1 MKQTRSVQV
10 HVRLVL
16 SILTLLQANCFIV
29 EQPGTRVVTEL
40 RQTKAISVLYESE
53 QILAIL
59 KPEGVSHHDDGE
71 VGSGIM
77 SLVRKQQANGQIVY
91 QGRLY
96 GVHRLDRVTSG
107 ILLFAKDSETAG
119 VISTKFR
126 EGEISKYYC
135 GISARK
141 PKKKKQGWIKG
152 NMVKGRRKSWL
163 LTREGTCTDNYAT
176 TRFFSSGLSTL
187 ADHLMG
193 EEEQPKTLL
202 LFRPYSGR
210 THQLR
215 VAAKSVGLPLL
226 GDPTYKDG
234 NDCSDARRTYLHA
247 CALHFTLDD
256 DDVTIWSSPPFGGL
270 WDSDGQEGFEQLYR
284 QLVRKHCDC
293 ESIKLLV

>member
-1 MKQTRSVQV
+1 MNHIQV
-10 HVRLVL
+10 RVVL

-29 EQPGTRVVTEL
+29 EQPGARIATEL
-40 RQTKAISVLYESE
+40 RETKPIAVLYESE

-77 SLVRKQQANGQIVY
+77 SLVRKQQASGEIDY

-119 VISTKFR
+119 MISSKFR

-135 GISARK
+135 GISGRK

-163 LTREGTCTDNYAT
+163 LTREGTDNYAS
-176 TRFFSSGLSTL
+176 TRFFSTGLSTL
-187 ADHLMG
+187 AHHLID

-226 GDPTYKDG
+226 GDPVYKDG

-247 CALHFTLDD
+247 CALHFILDD
-256 DDVTIWSSPPFGGL
+256 DDVTIWSPPPFEGL
-270 WDSDGQEGFEQLYR
+270 WDSDGQEEFEQLYR
-284 QLVRKHCDC
+284 QLVSKHCDC
-293 ESIKLLV
+293 ESIKLMV